1 MIVIKRLLAVPR
13 ITQKFLFEERDSPP
27 QVATGL
33 FAEVVFNRPLDHTYT
48 YAVSEGLRD
57 VVAVGKRV
65 LAPFGK
71 GDRATIGFCVRLH
84 EDGPERPVKELSR
97 VLDAEALLTP
107 DLLRLTRWMA
117 D

>member
-1 MIVIKRLLAVPR
+1 
-13 ITQKFLFEERDSPP
+13 
-27 QVATGL
+27 
-33 FAEVVFNRPLDHTYT
+33 HTYT

-97 VLDAEALLTP
+97 VVDAEALLTP

-117 D
+117 DYYVCGWGQVLNAVVPAGAKDQAGTRSSIFLEAVPESE